1 MPVPDVSV
9 VGVVGAGLMG
19 HALALEFA
27 RSGYEVR
34 LHDELE
40 SQLES
45 VPERVRNI
53 ISILAEFGLAEANDA
68 EQVMERIVCT
78 PDLKAM
84 AEASDFVVE
93 AVAENLSIKRK
104 VFTELDAICRPGVI
118 LASNTSA
125 ISPTALGNATRRPE
139 QVLVTHYFN
148 PPYLLPAV
156 EVVPGKETST
166 ESVEA
171 AVAICRSIGK
181 EPAVLNAEI
190 GGFVVN
196 RLQFALYR
204 EASFLVDEGIIS
216 SEDLDRLVVTSIGN
230 RLGVYGP
237 FKIAD
242 LAGLDVYESICR
254 SVFPVLDNSDGPSNS
269 LRKLV
274 ESGHLGAKSGRG
286 VYDWS
291 RGVLTEVTGSLARHA
306 ASMFG
311 SEGRG

>member
-1 MPVPDVSV
+1 
-9 VGVVGAGLMG
+9 MG

-27 RSGYEVR
+27 RAGYEVR
-34 LHDELE
+34 IHDESE

-45 VPERVRNI
+45 VPERVRNTM
-53 ISILAEFGLAEANDA
+53 SILAEYGLAEANDA
-68 EQVMERIVCT
+68 DQVIERITCT
-78 PDLKAM
+78 RDLKVA
-84 AEASDFVVE
+84 AEASQFVIE
-93 AVAENLSIKRK
+93 AVAEDLSIKQK
-104 VFTELDAICRPGVI
+104 VFSELDAICGPDVI

-125 ISPTALGNATRRPE
+125 ISPTALGNATKKPDR
-139 QVLVTHYFN
+139 VLVTHYFN

-156 EVVPGKETST
+156 EVVPGEETSRET
-166 ESVEA
+166 VEA

-181 EPAVLNAEI
+181 APAVLRTEI
-190 GGFVVN
+190 AGFVVN

-254 SVFPVLDNSDGPSNS
+254 SVFPVLNKSDGPPEG

-274 ESGHLGAKSGRG
+274 EAGSLGAKSGRG

-291 RGVLTEVTGSLARHA
+291 RGVLAEVTGSLARHA
-306 ASMFG
+306 AAMFG
-311 SEGRG
+311 PEARS